1 MILLR
6 RGRQTHTFGSSNEVD
21 VMVDFGQAPARN
33 RHQCRAPWRP
43 PIDVFETS
51 TGLVVRAE
59 LGGLTTS
66 EVQLLLSQHELII
79 QGERDVVH
87 HVSHRVYHESR
98 VRYGQFEAAVRLPF
112 PVDIDSATA
121 EYVDGMLSIELPR
134 LAATRLTTH
143 EERGAGYA
151 PRGD

>member
-6 RGRQTHTFGSSNEVD
+6 RGRLTPSFGSSNEVD

-33 RHQCRAPWRP
+33 RNHCRAPWRP

-79 QGERDVVH
+79 QSERDVAH
-87 HVSHRVYHESR
+87 HNGHRVYHESH

-112 PVDIDSATA
+112 AVNIDSATA
-121 EYVDGMLSIELPR
+121 EYVDGILSIELPR
-134 LAATRLTTH
+134 LAATKLTTH
-143 EERGAGYA
+143 EERGADSA